1 MKTHVPLRDVLLSM
15 PANDLWEDAE
25 VLKCLDYVLGSK
37 RLVIPREY
45 QDVYETLFSLRR
57 P

>member
-1 MKTHVPLRDVLLSM
+1 MLLRDVLLSM

-37 RLVIPREY
+37 HLVIPMEY

-57 P
+57 Q